1 MKLKLN
7 SAALITLLFLGL
19 TAPVQAGN
27 VFKVLEDIEIHGFA
41 SSSYTFNFNESA
53 TETSCGLADPLG
65 RTPNCLRIFDVDDN
79 SFKFDAGELV
89 FLKDAGDPGDIGFRF
104 DLSFGYSLPEVAQRR
119 GSNGFVDSPFPIN
132 AATGQVAANRLAGPV
147 DDDFDVQQGF
157 VTWNAP
163 VGNGVRLDFGKFIT
177 HVGVEVFDG
186 YDGWNQNWSR
196 AFTFGLAIPFT
207 HTGLRAS
214 YDINDKLSV
223 MGAVFN
229 GWGAGGVSDNNDSKS
244 FGLQIAYAPID
255 WIDFV
260 VNYVGGEETVAGDQW
275 RNIVE
280 LITNIRPL
288 EDLLFTLNF
297 VYGDEEDTSAAPLGG
312 DTEWW
317 SFVGYARYD
326 FNDWFSFNLRGEHLN
341 DQDGFAT
348 AIPGHD
354 LWEITVTPEFRI
366 HQNMVVRLEYRHDE
380 SNINVFDDE
389 GVATDSQDTV
399 AVNALVHF

>member
-1 MKLKLN
+1 M
-7 SAALITLLFLGL
+7 LGIL
-19 TAPVQAGN
+19 GVASHAQAGN
-27 VFKVLEDIEIHGFA
+27 KFKVLEDIEIHGFA
-41 SSSYTFNFNESA
+41 SSSYTFNFNSSV
-53 TETSCGLADPLG
+53 TETSCGTGP
-65 RTPNCLRIFDVDDN
+65 TCLRIFDVDDN

-89 FLKDAGDPGDIGFRF
+89 FLKEANDKNDIGFRM
-104 DLSFGYSLPEVAQRR
+104 DLSFGFSLPEVAQRP
-119 GSNGFVDSPFPIN
+119 GSSAT
-132 AATGQVAANRLAGPV
+132 AAQPSTSAPSAPV

-163 VGNGVRLDFGKFIT
+163 VGNGLKLDFGKFIT

-196 AFTFGLAIPFT
+196 AFTFGLGIPFT

-229 GWGAGGVSDNNDSKS
+229 GWGGGGVSDNNDTKS
-244 FGLQIAYAPID
+244 FGLQLAYAPID
-255 WIDFV
+255 WVDFV
-260 VNYVGGEETVAGDQW
+260 VNYVGGEETVAENSW
-275 RNIVE
+275 RNVVE

-288 EDLLFTLNF
+288 NDLLFTLNF
-297 VYGDEEDTSAAPLGG
+297 VYGDEENTSIAPLGG
-312 DTEWW
+312 DTQWW

-326 FNDWFSFNLRGEHLN
+326 FNDWFSMNLRGEHLN

-348 AIPGHD
+348 AVAGQE
-354 LWEITVTPEFRI
+354 LWAFTVTPEFRI

-380 SNINVFDDE
+380 SNINTFDNE
-389 GVATDSQDTV
+389 GVPDDNQDTI
-399 AVNALVHF
+399 AVNALVYF